1 MSIYLAIALGG
12 SLGAVCRYW
21 VSTST
26 YQWLG
31 TDFPF
36 GTLMVNVSGSF
47 VMGLLTVL
55 FTEKLT
61 LGEEVRLALVVGFL
75 GSYTTFSAFALDTL
89 NWVNNGAL
97 IKAGAYILFSVA
109 GSLLGVWAGFVGAR
123 LVLK

>member
-61 LGEEVRLALVVGFL
+61 LGEEVRFALVVGFL

-97 IKAGAYILFSVA
+97 IKAGVYILFSVA